1 MKSKKF
7 AKLSGVSISYAPI
20 EIYGTGGNITEHP
33 FYKKDPAW
41 AYLTH
46 AVIDGKMGCKITGA
60 YLCWDTSIEDQNG
73 LPTCPVCRK
82 KVEKARKS
90 VDTNLLSD
98 GVGT

>member
-1 MKSKKF
+1 MERIYSP
-7 AKLSGVSISYAPI
+7 V

-46 AVIDGKMGCKITGA
+46 AVIDGKMGCKITGK

-82 KVEKARKS
+82 KVEMVRKS
-90 VDTNLLSD
+90 
-98 GVGT
+98 